1 MTDKNR
7 PEEIT
12 EEVARLFKKAHRI
25 ERLGAEMIFH
35 GSTRGDD
42 FKRDRLK
49 DIISGKYGR
58 RKKASDAS
66 EKLSSNLQQ
75 LEMLGDLLSMADDTI
90 SGDSIIAA
98 GNAIWQLA
106 HDASEA
112 RTILSK
118 RHTYLENGGAS

>member
-1 MTDKNR
+1 MTDNNH
-7 PEEIT
+7 T
-12 EEVARLFKKAHRI
+12 EGISQEVARLFKKAHRI
-25 ERLGAEMIFH
+25 ERLGAEDIFY

-58 RKKASDAS
+58 RQKASDALD
-66 EKLSSNLQQ
+66 KLSENLSQ
-75 LEMLGDLLSMADDTI
+75 LEMFGDLLSMADETI
-90 SGDSIIAA
+90 GGDSIITA
-98 GNAIWQLA
+98 GNAIWRLA

-112 RTILSK
+112 RTILSD